1 MTRRI
6 QDRRQSVKE
15 YSTVEL
21 SVLGTTTSECAACHD
36 SCCMGRCDNGGGSSK
51 WMYELVGD
59 MRML

>member
-1 MTRRI
+1 MARRI
-6 QDRRQSVKE
+6 QDGRQSVKE

-21 SVLGTTTSECAACHD
+21 SVLGTTTSVCAACHD
-36 SCCMGRCDNGGGSSK
+36 SCCMGRCGSGGSSK